1 MVIFHSYV
9 SLPEGIYN
17 QLPIGYA
24 TLWPRSGTKTH
35 GIFMAY
41 SILMA
46 RESSGKTS
54 YTSATLLP
62 FIWFC
67 SIDSI
72 DPQKRVIAVFGT
84 SQTYVC
90 QQAVTEHGHGH
101 FKISSTKK
109 TNPVETRIKYRKKSR
124 FSQFMDYDHAP

>member
-1 MVIFHSYV
+1 M
-9 SLPEGIYN
+9 
-17 QLPIGYA
+17 GYA
-24 TLWPRSGTKTH
+24 TLWPHGSGTKTH

-46 RESSGKTS
+46 REWSGKTS

-67 SIDSI
+67 ST

-109 TNPVETRIKYRKKSR
+109 TIPVKHASNTEKNPGFRSSWIMIIPHNPQYCLATLGR
-124 FSQFMDYDHAP
+124 